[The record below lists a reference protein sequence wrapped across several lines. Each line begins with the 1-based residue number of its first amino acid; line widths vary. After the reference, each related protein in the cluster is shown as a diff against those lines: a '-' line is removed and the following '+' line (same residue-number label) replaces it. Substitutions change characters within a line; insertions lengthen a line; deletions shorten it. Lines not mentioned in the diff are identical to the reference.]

1 MNSEQASSSGD
12 GLSAAKAGLT
22 PIPGRPRGFSHAV
35 WRPAGLIYVC
45 FLLAGLLAG
54 LWPDAVYPPRY
65 GVSPAPLPTLRT
77 ILLAQIAFALLVQP
91 LVYMRRGSRGQV
103 ANFWVEI
110 IAETA
115 AMFVVA
121 APFYYV
127 AAYLGDATLQDAL
140 RTAAYA
146 ACIWFAAWAVSAHA
160 WQPGGRARLGNTLG
174 VVAGFVMF
182 LGLPA
187 AYYLGN
193 EFLWPTAMPWANA
206 TGAGSDRLQ
215 WLYWLTPALQ
225 GWDVA
230 ASRTGQWLPQP
241 LWAAMA
247 WPGAAICER
256 LLRIAVVRPR

>member
-1 MNSEQASSSGD
+1 
-12 GLSAAKAGLT
+12 
-22 PIPGRPRGFSHAV
+22 V
-35 WRPAGLIYVC
+35 WRPAGLIYVA

-54 LWPDAVYPPRY
+54 LWPDAIYPPRY

-77 ILLAQIAFALLVQP
+77 ILLAQMAFAFMVQP

-146 ACIWFAAWAVSAHA
+146 GCTWFAAWAVSAHA
-160 WQPGGRARLGNTLG
+160 WQPGGRAQLANTLA
-174 VVAGFVMF
+174 VIAGLVCF

-187 AYYLGN
+187 AYYIGK
-193 EFLWPTAMPWANA
+193 EFLWPDAMPWANA
-206 TGAGSDRLQ
+206 TRAGGDRLQ
-215 WLYWLTPALQ
+215 WLYWLTPALE
-225 GWDVA
+225 GWAVG
-230 ASRTGQWLPQP
+230 ASRTGCWLPQP

-256 LLRIAVVRPR
+256 LLKIALARPRTTS